1 MKRKYGFMKKILITG
16 GAGFIGSAFIRY
28 LISSHQHQ
36 IINVDKL
43 SYAANLAALD
53 EFSSHKNYIFE
64 QADIANQSA
73 LELIFQQ
80 YQPDMVVN
88 LAAESHVDRS
98 INSPDHFIQSN
109 IVGTYALLETARQY
123 WQMLPLEQKVRF
135 RFLQISTDEVYGDL
149 ADTNLSAFSEIS
161 PYKPSSP
168 YSASKAAADHLVQ
181 AWHRTYGLPIII
193 THSTNNYGAFQF
205 PEKFIPRMILNA
217 LQGQPLPIYG
227 DGLQVRDWLFV
238 EDHVKALYQVLFNG
252 KVGESYNIGANNPQT
267 NLFVVRKICDLLEEY
282 APYKP
287 EGVKDYRDLITFVED
302 RLGHDQ
308 RYALDT
314 TKIAR
319 ELSWQAEEDFEKGL
333 RKTVQWYLLHRDFW
347 ENPKKLI

>member
-1 MKRKYGFMKKILITG
+1 MKKILITG
-16 GAGFIGSAFIRY
+16 GVGFIGSAFIRY
-28 LISSHQHQ
+28 LISSHQYQ

-53 EFSSHKNYIFE
+53 EFSAHKNYIFE

-73 LELIFQQ
+73 LERIFQQ

-109 IVGTYALLETARQY
+109 IVGTYALLETARHY
-123 WQMLPLEQKVRF
+123 WQDLPLEQKVRF

-149 ADTNLSAFSEIS
+149 ADTNLSAFSETS

-267 NLFVVRKICDLLEEY
+267 NLFVVGKICDLLEEY

-333 RKTVQWYLLHRDFW
+333 RKTVQWYLQHRDFW

>member
-1 MKRKYGFMKKILITG
+1 MQTILITG
-16 GAGFIGSAFIRY
+16 GAGFIGSALIRY
-28 LISSHQHQ
+28 LISHSEYQ

-64 QADIANQSA
+64 QVDIANQSE
-73 LELIFQQ
+73 LERIFQQ
-80 YQPDMVVN
+80 YQPDVVMN

-98 INSPDHFIQSN
+98 IDSPDHFIQSN
-109 IVGTYALLETARQY
+109 IVGTYNLLEVARHY
-123 WQMLPLEQKVRF
+123 WQDLPSEQKVRF

-149 ADTNLSAFSEIS
+149 ADTTLSAFTENS

-181 AWHRTYGLPIII
+181 AWHRTYGLPTII

-217 LQGQPLPIYG
+217 LQGQSLPIYG

-238 EDHVKALYQVLFNG
+238 EDHVKALYQVLLNG
-252 KVGESYNIGANNPQT
+252 KVGESYNIGANTEKT
-267 NLFVVRKICDLLEEY
+267 NLSVVQQICHLLEEY
-282 APYKP
+282 APDKP
-287 EGVKDYRDLITFVED
+287 KGVKYYRDLICFVED
-302 RLGHDQ
+302 RLGHDKG
-308 RYALDT
+308 YALNT
-314 TKIAR
+314 EKISQ
-319 ELSWQAEEDFEKGL
+319 ELYWQAEENFEKGL
-333 RKTVQWYLLHRDFW
+333 RKTVQWYLQHRDFW
-347 ENPKKLI
+347 VNPKKLI

>member
-1 MKRKYGFMKKILITG
+1 MLKKILITG
-16 GAGFIGSAFIRY
+16 GAGFIGSALIRY
-28 LISSHQHQ
+28 LISHSEYQ

-43 SYAANLAALD
+43 TYAANLLNLVDIAR
-53 EFSSHKNYIFE
+53 HKNYIFE
-64 QADIANQSA
+64 QADIVNKIA
-73 LELIFQQ
+73 LQRIFQQ

-98 INSPDHFIQSN
+98 IDSPDHFIQSN
-109 IVGTYALLETARQY
+109 IVGTYNLLEVARHY
-123 WQMLPLEQKVRF
+123 WQDLPSEQKVRF

-149 ADTNLSAFSEIS
+149 ADTNLSVFSETS

-252 KVGESYNIGANNPQT
+252 KVGENYNIGANNPQT
-267 NLFVVRKICDLLEEY
+267 NLFVVGKICDLLEEY

-319 ELSWQAEEDFEKGL
+319 ELSWQAEEDFEKGM
-333 RKTVQWYLLHRDFW
+333 RKTVQWYLQHRDFW

>member
-1 MKRKYGFMKKILITG
+1 MLKKILITG
-16 GAGFIGSAFIRY
+16 GAGFIGSALIRY
-28 LISSHQHQ
+28 LISHSEYQ

-43 SYAANLAALD
+43 TYAANLLNLADIAR
-53 EFSSHKNYIFE
+53 HKNYIFE
-64 QADIANQSA
+64 QADIVNKIA
-73 LELIFQQ
+73 LQRIFQQ

-98 INSPDHFIQSN
+98 IDSPDHFIQSN
-109 IVGTYALLETARQY
+109 IVGTYNLLELARHY
-123 WQMLPLEQKVRF
+123 WQDLPLEQKVRF

-149 ADTNLSAFSEIS
+149 ADTNLSAFSETS

-252 KVGESYNIGANNPQT
+252 KVGENYNIGANNPQT
-267 NLFVVRKICDLLEEY
+267 NLFVVGKICDLLEEY

-287 EGVKDYRDLITFVED
+287 EGIKDYRDLITFVED

-333 RKTVQWYLLHRDFW
+333 RKTVQWYLQHRDFW